1 MIMSVIARTL
11 MALAKEN
18 LLREPLEPQFKHAIM
33 TLASE
38 AAIFLPQSPLSA
50 VEIFDELIA
59 EMVLKILS
67 SQRTT
72 SWQTASNQESREQ
85 MV

>member
-1 MIMSVIARTL
+1 MT
-11 MALAKEN
+11 LAKES

-50 VEIFDELIA
+50 VDIFDELID
-59 EMVLKILS
+59 EMVPVKYYRPKEPRPGKPRLTK
-67 SQRTT
+67 RAENK
-72 SWQTASNQESREQ
+72 WSRSKRKKAA
-85 MV
+85 